1 MSIENDIKR
10 VMSEMGKR
18 SANKLTPK
26 ERKER
31 ASKAV
36 KKRWKIWYTNNSK
49 DESKTITY
57 GKKENSTE

>member
-1 MSIENDIKR
+1 
-10 VMSEMGKR
+10 MSEMGKR